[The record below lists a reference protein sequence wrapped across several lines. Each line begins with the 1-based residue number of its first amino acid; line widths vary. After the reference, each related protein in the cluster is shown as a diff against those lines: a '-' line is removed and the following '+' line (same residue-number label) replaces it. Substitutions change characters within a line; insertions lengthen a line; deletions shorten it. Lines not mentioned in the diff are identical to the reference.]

1 MSRAVY
7 LTHPQVAIDPA
18 VSVPDWGLSALG
30 RARAEIA
37 ARQAWTGRLSRIVA
51 SAERK
56 AVETAEILAAP
67 RGLSVEIRERMHEN
81 DRSATGFLPP
91 DEFEAVADA
100 FFAAPQESVRGWERA
115 IDAQARILAEVD
127 SALAGHAG
135 GRSGGDV
142 AFVGHGGVGT
152 LLWCALAGEAID
164 RRFDQKAGGGCLF
177 SFDIA
182 TRRVQEG
189 WRRIEEAES
198 P

>member
-1 MSRAVY
+1 MSGRAFY

-18 VSVPDWGLSALG
+18 VPVPDWGLSAIG
-30 RARAEIA
+30 RARAERA
-37 ARQAWTGRLSRIVA
+37 AAQGWTAGLTRVVS

-56 AVETAEILAAP
+56 AIETAQALAAP
-67 RGLSVEIRERMHEN
+67 RGLAVEIRERMHEN

-91 DEFEAVADA
+91 DEFERVADA
-100 FFAAPQESVRGWERA
+100 FFAAPRESVRGWERA
-115 IDAQARILAEVD
+115 IDAQARICAEVEA
-127 SALAGHAG
+127 ALARHA
-135 GRSGGDV
+135 GGDV

-152 LLWCALAGEAID
+152 LLWCALAGLPID
-164 RRFDQKAGGGCLF
+164 RRHDQKAGGGCLF

-182 TRRVQEG
+182 TRRVHGG

>member
-1 MSRAVY
+1 LSRAVY

-18 VSVPDWGLSALG
+18 VPMPDWGLSAIG
-30 RARAEIA
+30 RARAQIA
-37 ARQAWTGRLSRIVA
+37 AGQAWTRGLTRIVA

-56 AVETAEILAAP
+56 AIETAEILAAP
-67 RGLSVEIRERMHEN
+67 RGLTIEIRERMHEN

-91 DEFEAVADA
+91 EEFERVADA

-115 IDAQARILAEVD
+115 VDAQARILAEVE
-127 SALAGHAG
+127 SALAAHA
-135 GRSGGDV
+135 GGDV

-152 LLWCALAGEAID
+152 LLWCALAGATID
-164 RRFDQKAGGGCLF
+164 RRHDQFPGGGCLF

-182 TRRVQEG
+182 TRRVQGG